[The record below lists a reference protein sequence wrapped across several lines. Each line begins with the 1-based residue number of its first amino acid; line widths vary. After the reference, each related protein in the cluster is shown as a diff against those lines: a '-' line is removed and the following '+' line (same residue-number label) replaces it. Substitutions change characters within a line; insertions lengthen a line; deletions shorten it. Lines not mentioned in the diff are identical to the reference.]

1 MAWYALKT
9 LLTAGIIVL
18 VSEVA
23 KQKAILGSLIASLP
37 LVSVLGMLWL
47 YGETQDAERLIK
59 HSEGTFWYVIPSLPM
74 FLLLPWLMRKGI
86 GFYGALPRNG
96 KGSHASRSTRSSQSP
111 HRSRQH
117 LPPPSQT
124 RF

>member
-74 FLLLPWLMRKGI
+74 FLFLPWLMRKGI
-86 GFYGALPRNG
+86 GFYGALG
-96 KGSHASRSTRSSQSP
+96 AGLALTVALYLLTAKFMSRFGMN
-111 HRSRQH
+111 
-117 LPPPSQT
+117 L
-124 RF
+124 

>member
-47 YGETQDAERLIK
+47 YGETQDTERLIK

-74 FLLLPWLMRKGI
+74 FLFLPWLMRKGV
-86 GFYGALPRNG
+86 GFYGALG
-96 KGSHASRSTRSSQSP
+96 AGLVLTLALYLLTAKFLSRFGMN
-111 HRSRQH
+111 
-117 LPPPSQT
+117 L
-124 RF
+124 

>member
-1 MAWYALKT
+1 MKT

-18 VSEVA
+18 VSAVA

-74 FLLLPWLMRKGI
+74 FLL
-86 GFYGALPRNG
+86 
-96 KGSHASRSTRSSQSP
+96 
-111 HRSRQH
+111 
-117 LPPPSQT
+117 
-124 RF
+124 

>member
-9 LLTAGIIVL
+9 LLTAGIVVL

-47 YGETQDAERLIK
+47 YGETQDSERLIK

-74 FLLLPWLMRKGI
+74 FLFMPWLMRKGV
-86 GFYGALPRNG
+86 GFYGSMLAGLALTIVLYLLT
-96 KGSHASRSTRSSQSP
+96 AWFLSRFGIN
-111 HRSRQH
+111 
-117 LPPPSQT
+117 L
-124 RF
+124 